1 MKKIVLSVIIPA
13 YNAAAYIKD
22 SLGALL
28 GQIDDRVELLV
39 VDDGSTDFTSSIVKE
54 CFSSYLERGTLR
66 LFSQENQGVSA
77 ARNLGISHAA
87 GQFVGFFDAD
97 DVALPGYFEKIFG
110 ALKSGADI
118 IEFAYKTFVSST
130 DELALNPIFYT
141 NKQFGL
147 HQMPAIID
155 GVHAIARWYPCTR
168 VFKASL
174 LTGIQFPLGVR
185 FCEDMMT
192 IPLLYEKAQT
202 VFNLS
207 DALYGYRTNPS
218 SATFNVKPDYISN
231 LEKFYKT
238 IPRNGMRRHDFLRIA
253 VAYSVYSCQFKL
265 AGRMLLP
272 KNMSSDMRKLRYS
285 FAVYFEIEPKKI
297 AMLLYPTTFSLMKR
311 IKTVF
316 GKRNDE

>member
-1 MKKIVLSVIIPA
+1 
-13 YNAAAYIKD
+13 
-22 SLGALL
+22 
-28 GQIDDRVELLV
+28 
-39 VDDGSTDFTSSIVKE
+39 
-54 CFSSYLERGTLR
+54 
-66 LFSQENQGVSA
+66 VSA

-110 ALKSGADI
+110 TLKSGADI

-168 VFKASL
+168 VFKANL

-202 VFNLS
+202 VFNLP

-218 SATFNVKPDYISN
+218 SATFNVKPDYVAN
-231 LEKFYKT
+231 LEIFYRT
-238 IPRNGMRRHDFLRIA
+238 IPKDSLRRHDYLRIA
-253 VAYSVYSCQFKL
+253 IAYCIYSCKLKAGLSIVLSEEVATDMRRLRRKISVYRDIEPRKL
-265 AGRMLLP
+265 AIL
-272 KNMSSDMRKLRYS
+272 
-285 FAVYFEIEPKKI
+285 F
-297 AMLLYPTTFSLMKR
+297 YPSLFKFVR
-311 IKTVF
+311 DLVK
-316 GKRNDE
+316 